1 MRSFLWVIEMVAKTD
16 IKFYVHTNNS
26 APQLTNNFGCM
37 LNVLDAALIN
47 GIQVGTVSSLTA
59 SGKIVTALFGT
70 AHNLM
75 QYQVIKI
82 AGANQAEYNVEARI
96 LTVPNATTIT
106 FELAALP
113 SVASATGTINCS
125 LPSLGWE
132 KPFSSTSATGGKGAY
147 RSKNLMLPS
156 RPFLRVVDELDP
168 AYTATYAKFAKVG
181 IVEDMTDI
189 DTMLGVQAPYDSA
202 APNKNWVGTGSGTTA
217 INGWAKWYYYFATN
231 GQSESAA
238 PTVSQRTWILVGTK
252 DYFYIIPAGG
262 NNLIEALTCG
272 FGAFNSVLN
281 ADNFCTFLAATL
293 RNVPVNNSSGYFAS
307 DNAIGH
313 SSNTARLL
321 LQRGYGAS
329 QYIAAT
335 TRTFTVT
342 NIDLLSGSAN
352 YSASKAVANKV
363 YLLPVMINETSTIIR
378 GELPGIKYLNQQLP
392 YADLQIFIE
401 KNEIFIAKSCLVQGN
416 TNGQIVLK
424 VGDL

>member
-1 MRSFLWVIEMVAKTD
+1 MVAKTD

-59 SGKIVTALFGT
+59 SGKIVTAVFGT

-113 SVASATGTINCS
+113 SVASATGTISCS

-147 RSKNLMLPS
+147 RSTNTALSS

-181 IVEDMTDI
+181 IVEDMTHI

-217 INGWAKWYYYFATN
+217 INGWAKWYYAGNAENLVTD
-231 GQSESAA
+231 SSVV
-238 PTVSQRTWILVGTK
+238 PTGNRAWILVGNS
-252 DYFYIIPAGG
+252 DYFYMFPTTITA
-262 NNLIEALTCG
+262 NTNFHLYG
-272 FGAFNSVLN
+272 FGAFTSLVIADTSNSFLSCTLN
-281 ADNFCTFLAATL
+281 SIAANGGYYHSQSGGLADSFVSKILLL
-293 RNVPVNNSSGYFAS
+293 RNYIQTAQHIT
-307 DNAIGH
+307 A
-313 SSNTARLL
+313 NTAS
-321 LQRGYGAS
+321 LQVTPANVYSGQSNYIGA
-329 QYIAAT
+329 YNL
-335 TRTFTVT
+335 T
-342 NIDLLSGSAN
+342 NIAPFAPV
-352 YSASKAVANKV
+352 YIFEAV
-363 YLLPVMINETSTIIR
+363 LR
-378 GELPGIKYLNQQLP
+378 GEIQGFYWLFQNKPYSNYQL
-392 YADLQIFIE
+392 IE
-401 KNEIFIAKSCLVQGN
+401 KNGGLFMAITCISATGSY
-416 TNGQIVLK
+416 GQVIVKIGEL
-424 VGDL
+424 